1 MSDEAKKALAVCIEY
16 DRWMREIA
24 DLSAKIGTAPDTCTR
39 AAHGEHGLY
48 FPDGGET
55 HLDEVFRGYDED
67 DNFEPVRRHWSP
79 QEAVAMVSECP
90 HCSTVYAAIQARK
103 LARQELG
110 IVKRKIRAIGRRAK
124 PEHGEG

>member
-1 MSDEAKKALAVCIEY
+1 MSDTAQKALAACIEY

-24 DLSAKIGTAPDTCTR
+24 NLTAKIGAPPDSCTR
-39 AAHGEHGLY
+39 ASHDKYGLH
-48 FPDGGET
+48 FQDGVGT
-55 HLDEVFRGYDED
+55 HLDDVFKGYIED
-67 DNFEPVRRHWSP
+67 GQFEPVRHHWSP